1 MAQARKKT
9 ELRDTPRIDG
19 TLLLVTST
27 LALFGLVMV
36 ASASIAIAVEAGQTP
51 LYYMWRHLVFL
62 TAGVIGA
69 AIVVHIPLEFLQKHS
84 AWTLPLAFILLC
96 LVFVPGLGVT
106 INGATRWINLGV
118 SNFQISEAVKV
129 ALIVYFAGYLVRRQ
143 EQVASFLGSIKPLV
157 VAGLAAAMLFLQPD
171 FGTAALLLLMA
182 ATMIWL
188 AGARWA
194 HLGALSLAIA
204 PVMAWAAMSES
215 YRVRRLQTF
224 LDPWADPFNN
234 GFQLTQAL
242 IAIGRGELFGVGLG
256 ASVQKLY
263 YLPEAYT
270 DFIFSVIAEELGLAG
285 VVLVLVAFAVLIG
298 RGFKIGLMAL
308 ARGELFGGW
317 LAMGISSMLAFQTLI
332 SIGVNLG
339 VLPTKGLTMPLISS
353 GGSSVLMTCLALA
366 LVFRVAHEN
375 AAYANPIRSGS

>member
-9 ELRDTPRIDG
+9 DLHDALRLDPS
-19 TLLLVTST
+19 LLLTATT

-36 ASASIAIAVEAGQTP
+36 ASASIAIAVEAGQGP

-62 TAGVIGA
+62 TAGVVGS
-69 AIVVHIPLEFLQKHS
+69 IVVLHIPLSFLQKHS
-84 AWTLPLAFILLC
+84 VWALPIAFFLLA
-96 LVFVPGLGVT
+96 LVFIPGFGVT
-106 INGATRWINLGV
+106 RNGATRWINLGL
-118 SNFQISEAVKV
+118 SNFQVSEAAKL
-129 ALIVYFAGYLVRRQ
+129 ALIVYFAGYLVRRR
-143 EQVASFLGSIKPLV
+143 EQVVSLLGSIKPLI
-157 VAGLAAAMLFLQPD
+157 VAGLAAGLLFLQPD

-215 YRVRRLQTF
+215 YRFRRLQTF

-242 IAIGRGELFGVGLG
+242 IAIGRGEVFGVGLG

-263 YLPEAYT
+263 YLPEAHT
-270 DFIFSVIAEELGLAG
+270 DFIFSVIAEELGLVG
-285 VVLVLVAFAVLIG
+285 VVTVLVLFGLLVG
-298 RGFKIGLMAL
+298 RGFKVATMAL
-308 ARGELFGGW
+308 ARGEQFGGW
-317 LAMGISSMLAFQTLI
+317 LAMGICSMLAYQTLI
-332 SIGVNLG
+332 SVGVNLG
-339 VLPTKGLTMPLISS
+339 VLPTKGLTMPLLSS

-366 LVFRVAHEN
+366 LVLRVAHEN
-375 AAYANPIRSGS
+375 AVAAGPKRSGA